1 MRSTLVAT
9 IATVTVALAACGSEK
24 SPGTVNPQNARTS
37 LDQVGSVNAA
47 VAASNGAMAASA
59 VAAMTAAGQG
69 IVTPAAPA
77 GRVVGLAPVEL
88 PRSLGSSATTG
99 TAACTPTGCTF
110 THFGDDT
117 PGNAWTIDGTISKAG
132 DTLTFDL
139 TYDVTSAGATVA
151 WTIDGAVTVT
161 ATSIDGAVHSTG
173 TSSGGPAGG
182 VSWDVHV
189 DYQAV
194 QLDGSGCPIGG
205 SIHASTAYDFA
216 AGSYDV
222 EGTVTFGPACG
233 QTH

>member
-9 IATVTVALAACGSEK
+9 IAIVTLAACGSDR

-37 LDQVGSVNAA
+37 IDQVGNVNDAL
-47 VAASNGAMAASA
+47 AASSGAMAASA

-69 IVTPAAPA
+69 IVSPAAPT
-77 GRVVGLAPVEL
+77 GRLVGLAPAEL
-88 PRSLGSSATTG
+88 PRAGIASATTG

-110 THFGDDT
+110 TNFGDDT
-117 PGNAWTIDGTISKAG
+117 PGNTWTIDGTISKAG
-132 DTLTFDL
+132 DTITFDL

-151 WTIDGAVTVT
+151 WAIDGAVTVT

-182 VSWDVHV
+182 VSWDVDV

-205 SIHASTAYDFA
+205 SIHAATSYQV
-216 AGSYDV
+216 AGTGYDV
-222 EGTVTFGPACG
+222 EGTVSFGPACG